1 MKNKIL
7 AVILVVVVLFT
18 SGCGSKNYIKD
29 EDKKIVQYSE
39 TGQNLP
45 SNILCKPTDEKL
57 YDLYKKYDD
66 ELKISLE
73 DLPECSDFSVTSNKS
88 SGIWEFLFVKPLA
101 FLILKLGNLIG
112 NMGISLILIG
122 LLIRLILLPFSYK
135 SQKQTKNMQ
144 KVNQDMQKIELKYRG
159 RDDQES
165 MMMKSQEMM
174 AVYKKHGV
182 KPMSGCLVA
191 FLQLPIFFAFLEA
204 INRVPAIF
212 EDKLFGFNLGMT
224 PYVGIT
230 NGNYFYIILIILIAV
245 STYFSFKYSMK
256 SAGAMSQTPEM
267 KKQMNMMTN
276 IMVILIVVTSFSLS
290 TALSFYWIVTYAF
303 IAIQTFIFKK
313 LMNKGNKNENSKSKK
328 DKNNKN
334 DKKKIKDKLE
344 VKRGLKYG
352 NN

>member
-7 AVILVVVVLFT
+7 SILLVMIILLT
-18 SGCGSKNYIKD
+18 SGCGSSNYIKD
-29 EDKKIVQYSE
+29 EDDKIVQYEE

-45 SNILCKPTDEKL
+45 SNILCKPEEESELYKL
-57 YDLYKKYDD
+57 YEQYNQ
-66 ELKISLE
+66 ELKISLNK
-73 DLPECSDFSVTSNKS
+73 LPNCSEFKLNSNES

-101 FLILKLGNLIG
+101 YLILKLGDWIG

-122 LLIRLILLPFSYK
+122 LAIRLILLPFSYK
-135 SQKQTKNMQ
+135 THKQSKNMQ
-144 KVNQDMQKIELKYRG
+144 KVNQEIQKLELKYRG
-159 RDDQES
+159 REDRDS

-174 AVYKKHGV
+174 GIYKKYNV

-212 EDKLFGFNLGMT
+212 EDKLLGFNLGMT
-224 PYVGIT
+224 PYVGLS
-230 NGNYFYIILIILIAV
+230 NGNYLYIILIVLIAV

-256 SAGAMSQTPEM
+256 SAGTMNNTPEM
-267 KKQMNMMTN
+267 QKQMSMMTN
-276 IMVILIVVTSFSLS
+276 IMVIMIVITSFSLS

-313 LMNKGNKNENSKSKK
+313 LSGEKIDKK
-328 DKNNKN
+328 PK

-344 VKRGLKYG
+344 EKRGLKYG